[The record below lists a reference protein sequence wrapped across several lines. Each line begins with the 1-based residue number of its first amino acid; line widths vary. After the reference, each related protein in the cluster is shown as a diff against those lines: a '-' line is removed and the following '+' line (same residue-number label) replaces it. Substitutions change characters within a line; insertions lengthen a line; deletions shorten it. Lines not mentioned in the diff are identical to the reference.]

1 MENKYKQ
8 ISKILWIIFFANISI
23 ATLKI
28 IFGALTKTTSLIADG
43 YHSFTDGFSNIIGLI
58 GIRFASKP
66 IDKEHPYGHKKFE
79 TIASLFIAGM
89 LLLLSIKVV
98 MDTFYRFLNPV
109 TPQVPTI
116 YIFALMITI
125 GINIL
130 ISQYEYKKGI
140 ELKSDILKSDAI
152 HTKSDIF
159 VSIGVLFTLIFM
171 KFGFSSILDPL
182 VSFGIALVIL
192 HAAYKIF
199 SETCGILVDKRV
211 IEEETIKKIILQ
223 FPQVNNVHKIRN
235 RGKADDVFIDMHIL
249 TNPNM
254 SIEESH
260 DMVHKMEKVLNKK
273 LGKNVQLVVHLEP
286 YNKYREKKYNEK
298 ITP

>member
-286 YNKYREKKYNEK
+286 YNKYREKKV
-298 ITP
+298 

>member
-182 VSFGIALVIL
+182 VSFGIALIIL

-286 YNKYREKKYNEK
+286 YNKYREKSIMKK
-298 ITP
+298 